1 MNYNTPKQIVEI
13 VSDVAKV
20 KASTS
25 VSKTLVLAFLA
36 GAYIAIGGLLAVMIG
51 GGIPGIAAENPGI
64 QRFLMGAAFPIGLML
79 CTLAGADLF
88 TGNTAYFIPPVMS
101 RKLSLWSLTR
111 NWTLVYIGNFI
122 GSLFVA
128 YFMVALTGVFA
139 KSPWIDSIYHIAE
152 VKTSAPFMV
161 VLLKGVGANW
171 LVALAMW
178 MAYASKDTVGKMLGI
193 WFPVMAFVAIGFE
206 HSIANMFFI
215 PAAIFNGA
223 PVTWT
228 EFIFNN
234 LIPATIGNI
243 LGGSFLV
250 GFLYWFLYRE
260 KTSQL

>member
-1 MNYNTPKQIVEI
+1 MSYNTPKQIVEI
-13 VSDVAKV
+13 VGDVAKA

-25 VSKTLVLAFLA
+25 VSKPLVLAFLA
-36 GAYIAIGGLLAVMIG
+36 GAYISIGGLLAVMIG
-51 GGIPGIAAENPGI
+51 GGVPGIAAENPGI

-128 YFMVALTGVFA
+128 YFMVTLTGIFA
-139 KSPWIDSIYHIAE
+139 KSPWLDSIYHIAKA
-152 VKTSAPFMV
+152 KTSASFMV

-178 MAYASKDTVGKMLGI
+178 MAYAAKDTVGKMLGI

-223 PVTWT
+223 PVTWP

-243 LGGSFLV
+243 LGGSVLV
-250 GFLYWFLYRE
+250 GFLYWFVYRE
-260 KTSQL
+260 KVSQP